1 MVNGLK
7 LFQEAFEN
15 FSNQY
20 ILIGGTAC
28 DLLLDEA
35 GLSFRATRD
44 LDIVLCIEVLEE
56 SFIRRFWRF
65 VNDGGYEIKEK
76 TQSHSR
82 CLYRFS
88 QPAQSS
94 YPSVLELFSRRPE
107 IFQDMDLDQITP
119 VAVAEDRVSLSAIL
133 LEDQYYDFIQVQ
145 RIEQAGLSLL
155 SAPGLIAL
163 KAKAWLDL
171 SERKRKGEQVDGA
184 DIRKHKNDVFRLF
197 QIVGPAPL
205 PEVPEQI
212 RQDMDVFLSA
222 METEEVDL
230 RQLGIRMAAKSD
242 VLAGLR
248 VIYCT

>member
-1 MVNGLK
+1 MNDYKMPWLSCWRLNYGKWVKTMVNGLN
-7 LFQEAFEN
+7 FFHEAFEN

-35 GLSFRATRD
+35 GLPFRATRD
-44 LDIVLCIEVLEE
+44 LAIVMCIEALEE
-56 SFIRRFWRF
+56 SFVRRFWQF
-65 VNDGGYEIKEK
+65 VDDGGYEIKEK
-76 TQSHSR
+76 TQSHAR

-88 QPAQSS
+88 QPVQSS

-119 VAVAEDRVSLSAIL
+119 VAVVEKRVSLSAIL

-171 SERKRKGEQVDGA
+171 SERKQKGEQVDGA
-184 DIRKHKNDVFRLF
+184 DIRKHKNDVSACSKLLSQLPCRMFLNKFAKTWSCFYQLWKSTRL
-197 QIVGPAPL
+197 
-205 PEVPEQI
+205 
-212 RQDMDVFLSA
+212 
-222 METEEVDL
+222 T
-230 RQLGIRMAAKSD
+230 
-242 VLAGLR
+242 
-248 VIYCT
+248 

>member
-1 MVNGLK
+1 MRTSTSL
-7 LFQEAFEN
+7 
-15 FSNQY
+15 S
-20 ILIGGTAC
+20 
-28 DLLLDEA
+28 A
-35 GLSFRATRD
+35 GLRAT
-44 LDIVLCIEVLEE
+44 C
-56 SFIRRFWRF
+56 
-65 VNDGGYEIKEK
+65 
-76 TQSHSR
+76 
-82 CLYRFS
+82 CLMNQACHFG
-88 QPAQSS
+88 QPVTWTSCCALKHWMIPS
-94 YPSVLELFSRRPE
+94 YFPSVLELFSRRPE
-107 IFQDMDLDQITP
+107 IFQDLDLDQITT

-133 LEDQYYDFIQVQ
+133 LEDQYYDLIQVQ

>member
-15 FSNQY
+15 YADQY

-28 DLLLDEA
+28 DVLLDEA
-35 GLSFRATRD
+35 GLPFRATRD
-44 LDIVLCIEVLEE
+44 LDIVLCIEALEE
-56 SFIRRFWRF
+56 SFVRRFWQF
-65 VNDGGYEIKEK
+65 VDDGGYEIKEK
-76 TQSHSR
+76 TQSHAR

-88 QPAQSS
+88 KPTQSA
-94 YPSVLELFSRRPE
+94 YPSVLELFSRRSE
-107 IFQDMDLDQITP
+107 IFQDLGLDQITP

-133 LEDQYYDFIQVQ
+133 LNDQYYDFIQVQ

-171 SERKRKGEQVDGA
+171 SERKQNGEPVDGS

-197 QIVGPAPL
+197 QIVEPAPL
-205 PEVPEQI
+205 PNVPERI
-212 RQDMDVFLSA
+212 SQDMDVFLSA
-222 METEEVDL
+222 METVEVDL
-230 RQLGIRMAAKSD
+230 RQLGIRMAVKSD

-248 VIYCT
+248 IIYCS

>member
-7 LFQEAFEN
+7 LFQDAFEN
-15 FSNQY
+15 FSDQY

-35 GLSFRATRD
+35 GLPFRATRD
-44 LDIVLCIEVLEE
+44 LDIVLCIEALEE

-65 VNDGGYEIKEK
+65 VGEGGYQIKEK
-76 TQSHSR
+76 AQSNAR

-88 QPAQSS
+88 QPMQSS

-107 IFQDMDLDQITP
+107 IFQDLDLNQITP
-119 VAVAEDRVSLSAIL
+119 VAVAEDRASLSAIL
-133 LEDQYYDFIQVQ
+133 LDDQYYDFIQAQ

-155 SAPGLIAL
+155 SPPGLIAL
-163 KAKAWLDL
+163 KVKAWLDL
-171 SERKRKGEQVDGA
+171 SERKQKGEQVDGA

-197 QIVGPAPL
+197 QIIEPAPL
-205 PEVPEQI
+205 PDVPEQI
-212 RQDMDVFLSA
+212 RQDMDMFLSA
-222 METEEVDL
+222 MEIEEIDL
-230 RQLGIRMAAKSD
+230 KQLGVRIAVKSD

-248 VIYCT
+248 IIYCS